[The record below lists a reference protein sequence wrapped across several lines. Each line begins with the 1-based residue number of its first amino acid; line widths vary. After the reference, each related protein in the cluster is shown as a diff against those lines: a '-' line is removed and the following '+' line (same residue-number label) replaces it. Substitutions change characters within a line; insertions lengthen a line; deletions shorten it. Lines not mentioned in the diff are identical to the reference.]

1 MINLIKNLGPVML
14 KQEEEMMLALC
25 ITGFCFAEA
34 GKNSHFDR
42 TPQYPVFSLSIVSGT
57 SCRLNP
63 LMTLIIGSLKPGN
76 DTKDEVTSLRSLGTN
91 IGSNGRLNH

>member
-1 MINLIKNLGPVML
+1 MEARKAALILM
-14 KQEEEMMLALC
+14 
-25 ITGFCFAEA
+25 
-34 GKNSHFDR
+34 KNSHFDR

-76 DTKDEVTSLRSLGTN
+76 DTNDEVTSLRSLGTN